1 MAETATKPVT
11 LHAAADPDTDGKD
24 GGGDRMGRA
33 LDIAGIAAAI
43 VLGVI
48 IFDVIS
54 GGKVTKLF
62 RRKRGGCE
70 CWGDN
75 DPGPGNDG

>member
-1 MAETATKPVT
+1 MAETATKPT
-11 LHAAADPDTDGKD
+11 ALHVAPGPDTDGKD
-24 GGGDRMGRA
+24 GDGDRFGRA

-62 RRKRGGCE
+62 RRGKPGCDD
-70 CWGDN
+70 CGDQAA
-75 DPGPGNDG
+75 PGDG

>member
-11 LHAAADPDTDGKD
+11 LHTADPDTDGKD
-24 GGGDRMGRA
+24 GGGDRIGRA
-33 LDIAGIAAAI
+33 LDIAGICAAV

-54 GGKVTKLF
+54 GGKVTRLF
-62 RRKRGGCE
+62 KRKRGGCE
-70 CWGDN
+70 GCGDEQ
-75 DPGPGNDG
+75 GPSGDG

>member
-24 GGGDRMGRA
+24 GGDARLGRA

-54 GGKVTKLF
+54 GGKVTRLF
-62 RRKRGGCE
+62 RRKRGGCTD
-70 CWGDN
+70 CGDEQ
-75 DPGPGNDG
+75 GPSGDG